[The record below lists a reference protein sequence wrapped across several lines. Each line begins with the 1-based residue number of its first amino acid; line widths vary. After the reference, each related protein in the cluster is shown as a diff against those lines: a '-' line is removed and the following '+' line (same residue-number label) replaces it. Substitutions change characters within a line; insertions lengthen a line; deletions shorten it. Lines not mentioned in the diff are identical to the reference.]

1 MAGFDI
7 AETSDL
13 SVMETR
19 CWELL
24 ASGAKSS
31 KSPMHLVVVGTPQ
44 GSIARMRTVVLR
56 RVDIETK
63 RIYFHTDVRSAK
75 TADIEKTGLLS
86 WLAYDGLQRSQLFL
100 SGKTV
105 VHHMDALCRQHWSD
119 TQHFSRR
126 CYLLPEGPGRPLEDS
141 DAYIDE
147 ALAGFQYSLEAS
159 EKGFEHFAVVETTA
173 DRMEWYYT
181 FGRGNKRAEFN
192 YEYGILQS
200 ACWLTP

>member
-13 SVMETR
+13 SVMEVR

-24 ASGAKSS
+24 ASGAKNS

-63 RIYFHTDVRSAK
+63 KLYFHTDMRSAK
-75 TADIEKTGLLS
+75 TSDIVKTGHLS
-86 WLAYDGLQRSQLFL
+86 WLAYDGSHRSQLFL
-100 SGKTV
+100 IGKTV
-105 VHHMDALCRQHWSD
+105 VHHMDGLCRLHWSG

-126 CYLLPEGPGRPLEDS
+126 CYLLPEGPGRPLKDADGYIDS
-141 DAYIDE
+141 D
-147 ALAGFQYSLEAS
+147 LAGFQYTLEES

-181 FGRGNKRAEFN
+181 SGRGNKRAEFN
-192 YEYGILQS
+192 YEDGDFQS